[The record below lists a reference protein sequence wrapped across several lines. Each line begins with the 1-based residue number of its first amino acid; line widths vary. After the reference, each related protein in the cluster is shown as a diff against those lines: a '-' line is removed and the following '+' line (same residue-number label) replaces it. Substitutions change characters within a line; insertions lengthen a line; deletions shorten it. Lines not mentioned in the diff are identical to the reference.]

1 MSLKYFRILLWLLFI
16 TSCTSTSQP
25 VSVKQAVSVP
35 LVKAI
40 AEKEP
45 ALNVSIVVFGK
56 GQGGSPLRSAEADY
70 LPSVLRET
78 LVESGHWGA
87 VRVVP
92 RLDPTAE
99 VLVTAEIRSSNGVDL
114 VLHVRAGDSTG
125 RVWIDKD
132 YSDWSTDHHYDFDE
146 ESQVEP
152 FSDLF
157 NLIANDMLEARES
170 LQDKELS
177 RILDTSM
184 LRYAV
189 ALSPEV
195 FNRYLKKNADGTI
208 EVAGLPARTDP
219 MYSRARNI
227 RESEYKFI
235 DIVDEQYGN
244 FYLKMQETY
253 GYWRRYSYELTTY
266 NEKIE
271 QSGSKRKRSRES
283 VWVAMEDV
291 YRTYKESKMNEDA
304 LRELASSF
312 DSEITPIVTELEGTV
327 IELSGTL
334 KAQYDDWR
342 KLLRKIY
349 QAETGT

>member
-1 MSLKYFRILLWLLFI
+1 MRINFLPVILALITI
-16 TSCTSTSQP
+16 TSCTTTQP
-25 VSVKQAVSVP
+25 VVVEQPEVVQ
-35 LVKAI
+35 LIKAT
-40 AEKEP
+40 AENSP
-45 ALNVSIVVFGK
+45 ALNVSIVVFGQ
-56 GQGGSPLRSAEADY
+56 GQGNPALRAAEADY

-92 RLDPTAE
+92 KLDPTAE
-99 VLVTAEIRSSNGVDL
+99 VLVTAEILASNGVDL
-114 VLHVRAGDSTG
+114 SLHVRAGDSTG
-125 RVWIDKD
+125 RIWIEKD
-132 YSDWSTDHHYDFDE
+132 YTDLATDHGYDFDE
-146 ESQVEP
+146 EHQIEP
-152 FSDLF
+152 FADLF
-157 NLIANDMLEARES
+157 NLIANDLFNERVALNDS
-170 LQDKELS
+170 QLS

-195 FNRYLKKNADGTI
+195 FDRYLVKNEDGT
-208 EVAGLPARTDP
+208 VAVSGLPARTDP
-219 MYSRARNI
+219 MYSRARDI

-235 DIVDEQYGN
+235 DIVDEQYAN
-244 FYLKMQETY
+244 FYQSMRETY
-253 GYWRRYSYELTTY
+253 GYWRRYSYELTEY

-271 QSGSKRKRSRES
+271 QNGNKRKRSNES

-312 DSEITPIVTELEGTV
+312 DSEISPIVTELEGTV
-327 IELSGTL
+327 VKLNGTL
-334 KAQYDDWR
+334 ESQYEDWR

-349 QAETGT
+349 KAETGT